1 MLIILYGITGTGFA
15 INLHFCSGSLASV
28 KIDAPAKPCGP
39 EGERMKGCT
48 DKKVDVKVK
57 DAHQTEASAK
67 APAAF
72 SFELGGFSFNN
83 FIPAAHLALLEK
95 LFNKTPPSPSP
106 PAPKVE
112 PVIKNR
118 NLRI

>member
-1 MLIILYGITGTGFA
+1 MMLIVLYGITGTGFA
-15 INLHFCSGSLASV
+15 INLHFCGGNLASF

-57 DAHQTEASAK
+57 DAHQTETAAK
-67 APAAF
+67 TPVAF
-72 SFELGGFSFNN
+72 SFELAGFSLSS
-83 FIPAAHLALLEK
+83 ILPAAHQVLLEK
-95 LFNKTPPSPSP
+95 LFNKTPPQPPS
-106 PAPKVE
+106 PKVE